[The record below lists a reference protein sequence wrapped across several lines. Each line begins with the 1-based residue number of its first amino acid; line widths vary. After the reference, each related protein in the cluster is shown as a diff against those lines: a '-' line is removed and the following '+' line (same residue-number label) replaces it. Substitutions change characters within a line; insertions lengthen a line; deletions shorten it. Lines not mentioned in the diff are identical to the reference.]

1 LKYGPVLKVQSIE
14 KNPDGSIK
22 LVKVEALINL
32 GRERGYVTYDEILR
46 ELGFSLEEL
55 TALRAKE
62 VI

>member
-1 LKYGPVLKVQSIE
+1 MSDSITE
-14 KNPDGSIK
+14 VTRSP
-22 LVKVEALINL
+22 LL
-32 GRERGYVTYDEILR
+32 GEHTDEILR